1 MATLLINIDVDDL
14 EKGIRF
20 YLAALGLKRGR
31 SLGADAC
38 ELLGAS
44 SPIYL
49 LANGKGTPPF
59 EGATAGRDYGR
70 HWTPV
75 HLDVAVE
82 DVEAG
87 VARAVSAGAALEGR
101 IEKRAWGRLARLS
114 DPFGNGFCIL
124 QFEGRGYDE
133 LIDTPSA

>member
-20 YLAALGLKRGR
+20 YTAGLGLKPGR
-31 SLGADAC
+31 RLGPDAR
-38 ELLGAS
+38 EMLGAS

-49 LANGKGTPPF
+49 LENQAGSRPF
-59 EGATAGRDYGR
+59 EGGTVGRDYGR

-75 HLDVAVE
+75 HLDFAAE
-82 DVEAG
+82 DIEAA
-87 VARAVSAGAALEGR
+87 VARAVSAGAILEGR
-101 IEKRAWGRLARLS
+101 IEKRRWGLLARLS

-133 LIDTPSA
+133 LSDTPSA

>member
-49 LANGKGTPPF
+49 LANRKGTRPF

-82 DVEAG
+82 DIEAA
-87 VARAVSAGAALEGR
+87 VPRAVSAGAALEGR